1 MTSTPT
7 PGRGGDAGAALGRL
21 KQNRGLSKAVD
32 RSVVSEMS
40 ASEDEQQTA
49 AATQESAQQAKA
61 AQIQQPVAPVQQT
74 PVQQVVPEPEHASQ
88 SKPQPA
94 VAKPSED
101 PTLKSKSR
109 RKMSLAPT
117 DDEHDRI
124 RQTFMATRHIHR
136 YASLNDFLRACV
148 LQEVTRL
155 EDEHNGGQVY
165 VWEEAEIPK
174 GRPLRF

>member
-1 MTSTPT
+1 MTSIPT
-7 PGRGGDAGAALGRL
+7 PGRGGDAGSALGRL
-21 KQNRGLSKAVD
+21 KKNRGLSKAAG

-40 ASEDEQQTA
+40 VPEDEHQVAVATPESLQQTPA
-49 AATQESAQQAKA
+49 AHV
-61 AQIQQPVAPVQQT
+61 QQPVAPVRQE
-74 PVQQVVPEPEHASQ
+74 PVQQVAPQPEQASQ
-88 SKPQPA
+88 SEPLPT
-94 VAKPSED
+94 VAKQSGDTP
-101 PTLKSKSR
+101 PKSKSR

-148 LQEVTRL
+148 LQEVTHL
-155 EDEHNGGQVY
+155 EDEHNGGQAY
-165 VWEEAEIPK
+165 AWEEAEIPK